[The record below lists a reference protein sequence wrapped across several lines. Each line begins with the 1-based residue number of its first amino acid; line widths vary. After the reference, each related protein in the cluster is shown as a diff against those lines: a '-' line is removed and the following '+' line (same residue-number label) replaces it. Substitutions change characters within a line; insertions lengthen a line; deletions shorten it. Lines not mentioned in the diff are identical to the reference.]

1 MKFNTL
7 GVLKILLW
15 FIAAFHLI
23 VGMGLNVSPEFPQLM
38 AQYYGAQVNWTPE
51 FLYIVKPIG
60 AFMFA
65 LGVMA
70 ALAARDPLSNVSVV
84 YGFVVLFAFRG
95 LQRLIF
101 QSEIE
106 SAVAIASG
114 RNFTAAI
121 FFLLMG
127 AALLVILRFAGKQA
141 DTTT

>member
-1 MKFNTL
+1 MKSNAL
-7 GVLKILLW
+7 GALKILLW
-15 FIAAFHLI
+15 FVCAFHVI
-23 VGMGLNVSPEFPQLM
+23 VGLGLNISPDFPQLM

-51 FLYIVKPIG
+51 ILYLVKPIG

-70 ALAARDPLSNVSVV
+70 GAAARDPLGHVSVV
-84 YGFVVLFAFRG
+84 YGFVVLFVFRG

-114 RNFTAAI
+114 RNFGNAV
-121 FFLLMG
+121 FFLLLA
-127 AALLVILRFAGKQA
+127 AALALLLRFAGKQP
-141 DTTT
+141 DTNT

>member
-70 ALAARDPLSNVSVV
+70 ALAARDPLGHVSVV
-84 YGFVVLFAFRG
+84 YGFAVLFAFRG

>member
-70 ALAARDPLSNVSVV
+70 ALAARDPLSNVPVV

>member
-1 MKFNTL
+1 MKPNAL
-7 GVLKILLW
+7 GALKIFLW

-23 VGMGLNVSPEFPQLM
+23 VGLGLNVSPDFPQLM

-51 FLYIVKPIG
+51 ILYIVKPIG

-70 ALAARDPLSNVSVV
+70 ALAARDPLGHVSVV

-114 RNFTAAI
+114 RNFGNAV
-121 FFLLMG
+121 FFLLMA
-127 AALLVILRFAGKQA
+127 AALVLLLRFTGKQA
-141 DTTT
+141 DTNT

>member
-51 FLYIVKPIG
+51 FLNIVKPIG

-70 ALAARDPLSNVSVV
+70 ALAARDPLSNVPVV

>member
-1 MKFNTL
+1 MKFNAL
-7 GVLKILLW
+7 GALKILLG

-23 VGMGLNVSPEFPQLM
+23 VGMGLNVSPEFPQIM
-38 AQYYGAQVNWTPE
+38 AQYYGAQVDWTPAL
-51 FLYIVKPIG
+51 LYILKPVG

-70 ALAARDPLSNVSVV
+70 ALAARDPLGHVSVV

-114 RNFTAAI
+114 RNFAAAI

>member
-1 MKFNTL
+1 
-7 GVLKILLW
+7 
-15 FIAAFHLI
+15 
-23 VGMGLNVSPEFPQLM
+23 
-38 AQYYGAQVNWTPE
+38 
-51 FLYIVKPIG
+51 
-60 AFMFA
+60 
-65 LGVMA
+65 MA
-70 ALAARDPLSNVSVV
+70 ALAARDPLSNVPVV